1 MSIRLLIYNHDSK
14 LYRYKWQLHNTETD
28 EKTSFDYA
36 ATIMGCRHMAQK
48 KNRKVNRKVKKDLVN
63 PIKDEWIGVS

>member
-14 LYRYKWQLHNTETD
+14 LYRYKWQLFNTETD

-36 ATIMGCRHMAQK
+36 VTIAGARHMANK
-48 KNRKVNRKVKKDLVN
+48 KNRKVNRKVKKDLVK